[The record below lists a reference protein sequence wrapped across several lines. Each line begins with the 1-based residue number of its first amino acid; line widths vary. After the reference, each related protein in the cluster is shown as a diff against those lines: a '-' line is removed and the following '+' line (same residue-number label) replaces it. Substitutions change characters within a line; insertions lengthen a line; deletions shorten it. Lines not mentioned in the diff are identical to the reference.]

1 MWNGGL
7 VGDHKESVL
16 NLLLGWLDAG
26 DAGGVAVCFQPQQ
39 NEEMFLKLELT
50 KKKKKN
56 QVGYSVM
63 GRFYGK

>member
-26 DAGGVAVCFQPQQ
+26 DAGGVAVRFQPQQ

-50 KKKKKN
+50 KKKKN